1 MQTSSFIL
9 REFQIEDAI
18 HLFEMPENVAS
29 IKFLEKIGMTYNEI
43 YTKNGVEWLI
53 LSIKN
58 NHLSII
64 NP

>member
-1 MQTSSFIL
+1 MQTSRLLL
-9 REFQIEDAI
+9 RKFQPEDAI